1 MIALLLLACGGGG
14 LFDKDDLDSDTPSET
29 CVEDELVFRDNV
41 WTPVLGTQCA
51 LCHVEGGVAGSTRLI
66 LDPMDL
72 VASQRTAA
80 SLGEALWLKPT
91 GQHPDGHGG
100 GEVVAPDSDEAEVLA
115 AFVDWGEGA
124 CDALDALVE
133 VCEDEAGPRLLR
145 RLTHAEYDASIE
157 ALLGLPSTWGEGF
170 ASDEVVEGFN
180 NDAEALRVSSLLADQ
195 YRVAAE
201 ALAWEADVEALLP
214 CDPYAIGRANCAQAF
229 IEDFGLRAFRRPL
242 NETDLERYQAL
253 WTAVALDDGIN
264 EGLRWV
270 IAAMLQSPSFLYRSE
285 LGVQGASGQF
295 DLSDWELATALAYSL
310 WGAPPDATLLALAE
324 AGELHTPEQ
333 LRAEA
338 ARMLADPRALERA
351 ADLVDVWLQLDR
363 LESVSREGL
372 TEELRVA
379 MAAETRALVRELAGQ
394 EARLSELMF
403 ADHSFMDAD
412 LAAHYGLDPA
422 ALESDGYVA
431 LDGETYGGLL
441 TQGSVLTAH
450 ALPTGSSPV
459 HRGVLVREQL
469 LCEEL
474 PPPPA
479 NLDTSPPE
487 VDPNLSTRERY
498 AQHAT
503 DPACAGCHSRI
514 DPLGFGFE
522 AYDGLGRWRAMDGV
536 HAVDASGTLDGL
548 DFEGPMELSAALV
561 DDPRFRA
568 CYVKTWR
575 RWATGYEAC
584 AEDPGDVGLLEPA
597 LGLVERQ
604 HFVTRVGGAGE
615 GDSLAVGVR
624 PTLTELEEEEG
635 GWGDVELTLS
645 EVSRWGT
652 GYCADGVVVNH
663 GDQTLTWSVSA
674 RVEGSI
680 NNIWNAEANPGE
692 GDETVFT
699 GVSWNAVLEPGGEA
713 AFGFCADT

>member
-1 MIALLLLACGGGG
+1 MIALLLLACNGGG

-51 LCHVEGGVAGSTRLI
+51 LCHVEGAVGGDTRLV
-66 LDPMDL
+66 LDPNDL
-72 VASQRTAA
+72 RTSQRVAA
-80 SLGEALWLKPT
+80 SLGEDLLLKPT

-100 GEVVAPDSDEAEVLA
+100 GQVISPNSDEARIIE
-115 AFVDWGEGA
+115 AFVSWGFGDCE
-124 CDALDALVE
+124 ALDVDLE
-133 VCEDEAGPRLLR
+133 VCEDVAGPRLLR
-145 RLTHAEYDASIE
+145 RLTHAEYDRTVE
-157 ALLGLPSTWGEGF
+157 ALLGLPSSWGAGF
-170 ASDEVVEGFN
+170 AADEAVEGFD
-180 NDAEALRVSSLLADQ
+180 NDAEALVVSSLLADQ
-195 YRVAAE
+195 YRQAAE

-285 LGVQGASGQF
+285 LGVQGQAGQF
-295 DLSDWELATALAYSL
+295 ELSDWELASALSYTL
-310 WGAPPDATLLALAE
+310 WGAPPDSALLALAE
-324 AGELHTPEQ
+324 AGELHTRDQ
-333 LRAEA
+333 LLAEA
-338 ARMLADPRALERA
+338 ERMLEDPQALDTA

-363 LESVSREGL
+363 LQTVSREGL
-372 TEELRVA
+372 SDEVRA
-379 MAAETRALVRELAGQ
+379 DMAAETRALVRRVAEEGGG
-394 EARLSELMF
+394 LSELMF
-403 ADHSFMDAD
+403 APYSVMSPA
-412 LAAHYGLDPA
+412 LAEHYGLDPA
-422 ALESDGYVA
+422 ELSDDGTIT

-450 ALPTGSSPV
+450 ALPTSSSPV
-459 HRGVLVREQL
+459 HRGVLVRERL

-487 VDPNLSTRERY
+487 VDPTLSTRERY
-498 AQHAT
+498 AQHT
-503 DPACAGCHSRI
+503 TQEECASCHSRI
-514 DPLGFGFE
+514 DPIGFGFE
-522 AYDGLGRWRAMDGV
+522 AYDGLGRWRATDAGQDVDATGELDGV
-536 HAVDASGTLDGL
+536 DFDGVLD
-548 DFEGPMELSAALV
+548 LSAVLL
-561 DDPRFRA
+561 DDERFRS
-568 CYVKTWR
+568 CYVRTWR
-575 RWATGYEAC
+575 RWATGVEAC
-584 AEDPGDVGLLEPA
+584 AEEVGEVALLEPA

-645 EVSRWGT
+645 EVSRWST